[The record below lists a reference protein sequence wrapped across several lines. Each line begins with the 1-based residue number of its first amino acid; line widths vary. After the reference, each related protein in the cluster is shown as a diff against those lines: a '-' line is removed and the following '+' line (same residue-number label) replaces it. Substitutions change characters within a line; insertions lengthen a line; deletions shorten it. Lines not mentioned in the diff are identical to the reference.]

1 MPPEG
6 SLEVESAPEPMPVCD
21 AVELPFFFVCSVIDA
36 LMGVEVAAT
45 APAATA
51 NGVYVIWRY
60 VVTKGLRVPSVV
72 VQTASVVLES
82 EQSPA

>member
-1 MPPEG
+1 
-6 SLEVESAPEPMPVCD
+6 MPVCD
-21 AVELPFFFVCSVIDA
+21 PVELAFFFVCSVIEA

-51 NGVYVIWRY
+51 NGVYAICRY
-60 VVTKGLRVPSVV
+60 VVTSVLCVPSVV
-72 VQTASVVLES
+72 VQTASVVPES